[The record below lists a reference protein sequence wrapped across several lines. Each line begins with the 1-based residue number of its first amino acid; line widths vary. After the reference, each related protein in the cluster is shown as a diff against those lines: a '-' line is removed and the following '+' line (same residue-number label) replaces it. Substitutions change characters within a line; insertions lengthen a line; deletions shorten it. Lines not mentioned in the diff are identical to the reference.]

1 VIERSHLSILD
12 QIDKQGSL
20 TKAAEALHLTQSAL
34 SHKIGKLQQQIGAAL
49 WVKEGRQLKLT
60 PAGNYLL
67 KEAKRLL
74 PQLERLDRRLLE
86 HARGELGRLNI
97 GMECHPCYQWLL
109 GVIDPFMQQW
119 PGLEVD
125 VKQRFQFGGM
135 AALFNHEIDMLVTP
149 DPVRATGVSFE
160 PVFAYEQ
167 VLIVSNQNSLAT
179 KAFIAPEDMRDQV
192 LYSYPVASERLDIF
206 AEFLTPAKRQPKSHK
221 TLEAT
226 EMILHMV
233 ASNRGVATLP
243 KWLAARYI
251 QSLPICA
258 LSLGSAGI
266 HKQIHLGVRSTER
279 ELPHL
284 NRFIEV
290 AKSQDTGS
298 LRVD

>member
-1 VIERSHLSILD
+1 MIERSHLSILD
-12 QIDKQGSL
+12 QIDRHGSL

-34 SHKIGKLQQQIGAAL
+34 SHKISKLQQQMGGAL
-49 WVKEGRQLKLT
+49 WIKEGRKLKLT

-149 DPVRATGVSFE
+149 DPVLTPGVTFE

-167 VLIVSNQNSLAT
+167 VLIVNQNHPLAT
-179 KAFIAPEDMRDQV
+179 KTHVTPEELSDQV
-192 LYSYPVASERLDIF
+192 LYTYPVASERLDIF
-206 AEFLTPAKRQPKSHK
+206 AQFLTPAKRQPKSHK

-243 KWLAARYI
+243 KWLATRYA

-258 LSLGSAGI
+258 LSLGRAGI
-266 HKQIHLGVRSTER
+266 HKQIHLGVRSSER

-284 NRFIEV
+284 SRFIEV
-290 AKSQDTGS
+290 AKSQDTGNF
-298 LRVD
+298 LVD